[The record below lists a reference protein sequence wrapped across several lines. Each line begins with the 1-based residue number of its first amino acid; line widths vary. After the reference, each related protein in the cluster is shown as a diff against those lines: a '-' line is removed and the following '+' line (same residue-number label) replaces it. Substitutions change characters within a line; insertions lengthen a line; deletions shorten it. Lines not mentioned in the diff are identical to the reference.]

1 MQELLSTSRLVVPGI
16 EISAQV
22 RQFAP
27 IRKMKG
33 RSVMM
38 SSISP
43 VAPDQP
49 ANTTASAPA
58 ASSQAAPSTPTAD
71 TVVLSQP
78 AQVSQLFAEGESPSE
93 IAGSLG
99 ISIADVD
106 SDLGILAAQVS
117 STPAAAPTTPAPAA
131 AAPTG
136 TTPKS

>member
-1 MQELLSTSRLVVPGI
+1 
-16 EISAQV
+16 
-22 RQFAP
+22 
-27 IRKMKG
+27 
-33 RSVMM
+33 MM